1 MTDRHFLITSFRLM
15 DNDKYRRVMASNK
28 GIEITYQF
36 LRRHIIRAPMKDVYK
51 REVFDKY
58 FMKGKLASTINERDL
73 AAKLFLS
80 NRTVR
85 RNIEILKENN
95 FLKVGSLKVKPGGSK
110 QRPQNVYVLGR
121 WVSET
126 DFKGEE
132 TTKEYLFVFD
142 ILDSILF
149 DAK

>member
-1 MTDRHFLITSFRLM
+1 M

-95 FLKVGSLKVKPGGSK
+95 FLKGGELKS
-110 QRPQNVYVLGR
+110 
-121 WVSET
+121 
-126 DFKGEE
+126 
-132 TTKEYLFVFD
+132 
-142 ILDSILF
+142 
-149 DAK
+149 

>member
-1 MTDRHFLITSFRLM
+1 
-15 DNDKYRRVMASNK
+15 
-28 GIEITYQF
+28 
-36 LRRHIIRAPMKDVYK
+36 
-51 REVFDKY
+51 
-58 FMKGKLASTINERDL
+58 
-73 AAKLFLS
+73 
-80 NRTVR
+80 
-85 RNIEILKENN
+85 
-95 FLKVGSLKVKPGGSK
+95 VGSLKVKPGGSK

-149 DAK
+149 DANDPNA